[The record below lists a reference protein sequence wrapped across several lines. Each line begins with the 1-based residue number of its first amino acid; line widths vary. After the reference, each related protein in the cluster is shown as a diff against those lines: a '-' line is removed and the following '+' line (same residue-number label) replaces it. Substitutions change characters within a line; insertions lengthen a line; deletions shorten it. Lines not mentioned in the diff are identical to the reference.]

1 MQVTIHTTNELHD
14 WVYSFVH
21 TLNQRNQATIVTLSG
36 DLGAGKT
43 TCVQYIAR
51 VLGIEEPITSPTFV
65 IQKEYPVF
73 GHDWITRL
81 VHIDAYRLE
90 DKNQLEYLGWQH
102 LVDDPHT
109 LICIEWP
116 EMVSG
121 IAIPDALQITF
132 SLQDSNTR
140 LLTVV

>member
-1 MQVTIHTTNELHD
+1 MQVTIHTTTELYD
-14 WVYSFVH
+14 WVHSFVRMLH
-21 TLNQRNQATIVTLSG
+21 QRDHATIITLSG

-43 TCVQYIAR
+43 TCVQHIAR
-51 VLGIEEPITSPTFV
+51 AVGVDASITSPTFV
-65 IQKEYPVF
+65 IQKEYPVS

-90 DKNQLEYLGWQH
+90 DKHQLEYLGWQH

-109 LICIEWP
+109 LVCIEWP

-121 IAIPDALQITF
+121 IAMPDPLQITF